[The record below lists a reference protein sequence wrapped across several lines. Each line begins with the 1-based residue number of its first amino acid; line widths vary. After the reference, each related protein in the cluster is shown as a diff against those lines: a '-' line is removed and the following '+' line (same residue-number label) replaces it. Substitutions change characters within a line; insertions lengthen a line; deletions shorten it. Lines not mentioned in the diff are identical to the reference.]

1 MAPVTRSMAKAQRA
15 APEHPSTPVRM
26 PMFAKQHASTTPSP
40 VPDQSG
46 SRMIPSIAVCMAMKW
61 HNVVYFKQAA
71 ESLGVFSFVRCDSG
85 TREYFS
91 DEHGLVPLV
100 MQRLAA
106 ERPPADCERVFPH
119 FMIATHDNDATI
131 VQNIVAIKFV
141 EYISTNDAAIVV
153 SFGGQWSRGFRP

>member
-1 MAPVTRSMAKAQRA
+1 M
-15 APEHPSTPVRM
+15 
-26 PMFAKQHASTTPSP
+26 
-40 VPDQSG
+40 
-46 SRMIPSIAVCMAMKW
+46 
-61 HNVVYFKQAA
+61 
-71 ESLGVFSFVRCDSG
+71 FSFVRCDSG

-131 VQNIVAIKFV
+131 VQNIVAIKFA